1 MPPAPSTIFAL
12 SSGRGPAAIAV
23 VRISGPRAG
32 DALKALTGKIPTPR
46 QAALGRVRDPASG
59 DIIDEALILWFPAPR
74 SETGEDVAELQL
86 HGGRAVI
93 AAVLAALARVEGLK
107 PAEAGEFTR
116 RAFENGKLDL
126 TAVEGLADLVAA
138 ETQGQRRQAFRQMK
152 GLLGN
157 RAENWR
163 QKLIR
168 ALALVE
174 ARIDF
179 SDEADVP
186 ENLLAPALAMAR
198 ELEAEIALVL
208 ADSGRGE
215 RLREGLVVA
224 IAGPPNA
231 GKSTLL
237 NRIARREAAIVSPYA
252 GTTRDV
258 IEVHL
263 DLQGWPVTLLDT
275 AGIRDTEDPV
285 ELEGVRRARERAEAA
300 DLVLWVVDAREPIAA
315 KNAAAKGAASDAAKS
330 SPGTQQA
337 SPPVIPGREPTGR
350 RAARPDDRLR
360 ERTRNPETDSELGS
374 FRVAASGRPR
384 NDESAPPTW
393 LIRNKI
399 DLIQGV
405 AQRNES
411 NMSNIERTEAG
422 FYPNKPLKNMVKNEL
437 TPRNES
443 VSTTNELEFSL
454 SAVTGE
460 GFDHLLAQL
469 ARQAER
475 FLAGS
480 ESALL
485 TRERHR
491 HALEQVLAALRRAQS
506 RDVAAREDLLAEELR
521 IAATAL
527 GRLTGRVDVEDIL
540 DVIFRDFCI
549 GK

>member
-1 MPPAPSTIFAL
+1 MLKAPDTIFAL

-23 VRISGPRAG
+23 IRISGPRAG
-32 DALKALTGKIPTPR
+32 DALKALSGKIPSPR
-46 QAALGRVRDPASG
+46 QAALARIRNPDLGADNE
-59 DIIDEALILWFPAPR
+59 IIDEALALWFPSPH

-93 AAVLAALARVEGLK
+93 AAVLAALGRIEGLR

-126 TAVEGLADLVAA
+126 TAVEGLADLVMA

-152 GLLGN
+152 GLLGG
-157 RAENWR
+157 RAESWR
-163 QKLIR
+163 QRLIQ

-186 ENLLAPALAMAR
+186 DNLLAPALAIAR
-198 ELEAEIALVL
+198 ALETEIAAAL
-208 ADSGRGE
+208 ADGGRGE

-263 DLQGWPVTLLDT
+263 DLAGWPVTLLDT
-275 AGIRDTEDPV
+275 AGIRETDDPV
-285 ELEGVRRARERAEAA
+285 ELEGVRRARERAAAA
-300 DLVLWVVDAREPIAA
+300 DLVLWVV
-315 KNAAAKGAASDAAKS
+315 NASEAGQNRPKS
-330 SPGTQQA
+330 TKKAQNGPQ
-337 SPPVIPGREPTGR
+337 
-350 RAARPDDRLR
+350 
-360 ERTRNPETDSELGS
+360 N
-374 FRVAASGRPR
+374 
-384 NDESAPPTW
+384 W

-399 DLIQGV
+399 DLLQG
-405 AQRNES
+405 RNE
-411 NMSNIERTEAG
+411 
-422 FYPNKPLKNMVKNEL
+422 PNTTSRRSSEHKSDPKKVLKNIVNNEL
-437 TPRNES
+437 THKNES
-443 VSTTNELEFSL
+443 VSCNNDLEFNL

-460 GFDHLLAQL
+460 GFDLLLAQL
-469 ARQAER
+469 ARHAEG
-475 FLAGS
+475 FLAGA
-480 ESALL
+480 EQAVV

-491 HALEQVLAALRRAQS
+491 RALEEVLAALRRAQGG
-506 RDVAAREDLLAEELR
+506 DVASHEDLLAEELR
-521 IAATAL
+521 IAARAL